1 MRTRMYNVIDNLKNQ
16 YEGKLCQLCKTPKD
30 DQPHLFMCE
39 KLILNC
45 KLLAENTKVE
55 YEDIF
60 GSKSQQANAAK
71 LLEKI
76 LETREML
83 LNKSE

>member
-1 MRTRMYNVIDNLKNQ
+1 MRTKMYSVRDNFKNQ
-16 YEGKLCQLCKTPKD
+16 YESKLCQLCKTQND

-39 KLILNC
+39 KIILNC
-45 KLLAENTKVE
+45 KLLAENTKAE

-60 GSKSQQANAAK
+60 GAAK

-76 LETREML
+76 IETREML
-83 LNKSE
+83 MNKNE

>member
-1 MRTRMYNVIDNLKNQ
+1 MRDNFKNQ
-16 YEGKLCQLCKTPKD
+16 YESKLCQLCKTQND

-39 KLILNC
+39 KIILNC
-45 KLLAENTKVE
+45 KLLAENTKAE

-60 GSKSQQANAAK
+60 GSKNQQVNAAK

-76 LETREML
+76 IETREML
-83 LNKSE
+83 MNKNE